1 MWIDFLS
8 RSPGRAGQELRRLIA
23 VGEAV
28 VLTGIVVA
36 EILQGLTRDVETIE
50 RYLAGWE
57 VLEPRGIA
65 TYRAAAALYRRARG
79 RGVTLTTM
87 DTLIAAIAL
96 ENGAQVFSL
105 DKDFALIGRLVPL
118 ALYEPA

>member
-1 MWIDFLS
+1 MWIDFFS
-8 RSPGRAGQELRRLIA
+8 RSPGRASQELRRLIA
-23 VGEAV
+23 ASEPV

-36 EILQGLTRDVETIE
+36 EILQGLTRDVESIE

-57 VLEPRGIA
+57 TLEPQDIT
-65 TYRAAAALYRRARG
+65 TYRAAAALYRRARD
-79 RGVTLTTM
+79 RGVTLTTI

-105 DKDFALIGRLVPL
+105 DKDFALIARLVPL